1 VRNGVM
7 TAISAA
13 GVLLVGTACLSFA
26 SADPA
31 AKKINTAAK
40 PVAVHDK
47 TRTANTHAEEVRV
60 AKAAALARAIAIQD
74 KLNRA
79 IANAYHAHAQ
89 ASKSDAE
96 RAKAA
101 SVALAKLQSP
111 QRHETVRPSSM
122 EIGLASIYCFRNGP
136 TASGE
141 RSRPAVLT
149 AAHKTLPFNT
159 LVEVTN
165 QNNGR
170 SIVVRIKDRGPFVAG
185 RVIDLTPAGARALK
199 FDGVTKVSLRVLNNR
214 RDQNLVARAF

>member
-1 VRNGVM
+1 MRNGVM
-7 TAISAA
+7 TAVGAA

-31 AKKINTAAK
+31 AKKIHSAAK
-40 PVAVHDK
+40 PVAAHDK
-47 TRTANTHAEEVRV
+47 TPTALTHAEKVRI
-60 AKAAALARAIAIQD
+60 AEAAAVTRAVAIQE

-79 IANAYHAHAQ
+79 IANAAHAQ
-89 ASKSDAE
+89 ASKSDSE

-101 SVALAKLQSP
+101 SVALAKLESP
-111 QRHETVRPSSM
+111 QRHETVRPASM

-170 SIVVRIKDRGPFVAG
+170 SIVVRINDRGPFVAG